1 MKLQAIM
8 NRATAK
14 QGTDLQDIARLIL
27 DEQARPAALA
37 QLSNCDPQVAA
48 DIAIHIGL
56 WLVDR
61 RRDAL
66 RWIHDTGGID
76 LTFDD
81 LDLIAELLLSAC
93 ARVVRWYPNCTDSNR

>member
-37 QLSNCDPQVAA
+37 QLGNCDTWQQ
-48 DIAIHIGL
+48 
-56 WLVDR
+56 
-61 RRDAL
+61 
-66 RWIHDTGGID
+66 T
-76 LTFDD
+76 
-81 LDLIAELLLSAC
+81 SQ
-93 ARVVRWYPNCTDSNR
+93 CTPTSG

>member
-1 MKLQAIM
+1 MHP
-8 NRATAK
+8 
-14 QGTDLQDIARLIL
+14 D
-27 DEQARPAALA
+27 
-37 QLSNCDPQVAA
+37 
-48 DIAIHIGL
+48 L

-93 ARVVRWYPNCTDSNR
+93 ARG